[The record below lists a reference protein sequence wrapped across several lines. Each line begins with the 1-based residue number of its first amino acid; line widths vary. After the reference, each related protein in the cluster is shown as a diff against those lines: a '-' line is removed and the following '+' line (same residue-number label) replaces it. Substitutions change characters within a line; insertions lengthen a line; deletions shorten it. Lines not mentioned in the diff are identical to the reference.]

1 MPTSST
7 KNQMKIFDI
16 EQIRKKLKTCFGN
29 LSAESLEWAAV
40 LVLHAATVPSLLAV
54 MAGIT
59 DNLPAVD
66 IVLMLWLGLALL
78 FTKAAVR
85 KDMLNIVT
93 IGFGFMMQAG
103 LLALIFFK

>member
-1 MPTSST
+1 
-7 KNQMKIFDI
+7 MKIFDI
-16 EQIRKKLKTCFGN
+16 EQIRKKLKTCFDN

-40 LVLHAATVPSLLAV
+40 LVLHAATVPSLMAV

-66 IVLMLWLGLALL
+66 IVLMLWFGLALL